1 MLTKMLLP
9 TIDNRLIALSRKE
22 EVDDMQSI
30 IIPLSR
36 QNLHK
41 FELLKAGKNEIY
53 GEADVYLLESRAM
66 QIMEDFS
73 STSLDMVIDYE
84 HQTLRNVEAPA
95 SGWIKRMYWD
105 DGLWV
110 EVEWTD
116 KARKMIMDKEYKY
129 FSPVIISNNKREVIA
144 LHNVA
149 LTNQPKLKH
158 AAEITIAKKKI
169 GDQDMELSKLIE
181 LLKMAKESTF
191 SEVLKEV
198 KRMAEENAKLKKA
211 AKSEA
216 EIKALKNAVP
226 EDILDALGLDKESKT
241 AVVCAKIESLSEAG
255 GTTDELSK
263 QLQEQSLI
271 IAKMQ
276 ADSLIKEAI
285 TDGKVTKAELDNWAE
300 ELALTQPKQFRQI
313 VLSRGPYSVVPMKN
327 EVRQTTNPETVSDE
341 LKAVASQM
349 GLDEETMK
357 KYGGE

>member
-1 MLTKMLLP
+1 MLLQM
-9 TIDNRLIALSRKE
+9 IDNRQIALSREKAAAE
-22 EVDDMQSI
+22 DMQSI

-66 QIMEDFS
+66 QIMKDFS

-158 AAEITIAKKKI
+158 AAEITIAKQKI
-169 GDQDMELSKLIE
+169 GDKDMNELAKLIE

-191 SEVLKEV
+191 SEVLEEV

-276 ADSLIKEAI
+276 ADSLIKEAV
-285 TDGKVTKAELDNWAE
+285 TNGKVTNAELENWAE

-313 VLSRGPYSVVPMKN
+313 VLSRSPYSVVPMKN
-327 EVRQTTNPETVSDE
+327 DVRQTTNPETVSDE